1 MLRKGN
7 DHICKGFGCSVCQML
22 DQTTSINLDTVA
34 GPAEIEQMALYDSV
48 TGLLNVRAF
57 QKKLKYELKRSRRYK
72 RPLALSMIGIDGF
85 NLLQSDYGEFA
96 CNEALKKLGQILLET
111 VRDVDIAARYSSAW
125 FAVLFPETNAT
136 GASIITERIRA
147 KIETCSVSAE
157 WRNFRFS
164 ASIGISSF
172 PAQARD
178 GDALF
183 GQCVQALELAI
194 SRGGNRICV
203 V

>member
-1 MLRKGN
+1 MQRKGN
-7 DHICKGFGCSVCQML
+7 DHICQGFGCSVCQVL
-22 DQTTSINLDTVA
+22 GHSTSVNLEAVP
-34 GPAEIEQMALYDSV
+34 GPGEIEQIATCDPV

-85 NLLQSDYGEFA
+85 NLLQSDYGEAA
-96 CNEALKKLGQILLET
+96 CNEALKGISQILLET
-111 VRDVDIAARYSSAW
+111 VRDVDITARYSSAW

-136 GASIITERIRA
+136 GASIINERIRVN
-147 KIETCSVSAE
+147 IETCSVAAD
-157 WRNFRFS
+157 WHNFRFS